1 MWRRQG
7 GDAGDASSALALL
20 LVLLARLGTLRAC
33 SAGVLGGSRDAG
45 AAGSSPATGYKRALS
60 CASLALLD
68 CYPAGIAAKLM
79 TVQGQ
84 GRNMV
89 SLDVEGNAGR
99 FSGLRWALYVP

>member
-79 TVQGQ
+79 TVQGAGAEHGQ
-84 GRNMV
+84 PGR
-89 SLDVEGNAGR
+89 
-99 FSGLRWALYVP
+99 